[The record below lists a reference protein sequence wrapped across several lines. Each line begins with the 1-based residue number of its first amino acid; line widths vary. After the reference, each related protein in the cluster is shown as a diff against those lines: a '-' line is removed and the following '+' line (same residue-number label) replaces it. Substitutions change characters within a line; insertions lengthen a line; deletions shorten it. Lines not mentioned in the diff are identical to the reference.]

1 MPTNL
6 PPDVANH
13 LLTKAYE
20 ACSDKPL
27 TLGALLHDVAARYA
41 GNQVLAFRGQAIS
54 YRELLAQARAT
65 ARALIAGGCGKGTR
79 VGILMSSR
87 PEYFATVYGIAMA
100 GGIVVP
106 LHTVATAN
114 DREFMLQHSDCA
126 ILIMQAALARHD
138 WLGEF
143 LERHSEVKQQTS
155 GQLRLAAL
163 PWLRRVVCLDD
174 ARGVAGVQPWQAFLD
189 AGASVSDALLD
200 GVAAQVHP
208 SDDAVIIYTSGSTGS
223 PKGVLHRHRAACLQQ
238 WRAPI
243 IYGMA
248 EDERIWSVNPFFWSA
263 GFSFFMGAITSGGC
277 LVLQEHF
284 DPGETLELLERERV
298 TMLASAVATLAPLC
312 DHPDVTRRNLS
323 AVRHLPTNAGL
334 RRFLNVE
341 EKKWGPTTAYGL
353 TETFASATYVIPDE
367 ADPITDPGGYP
378 MPGMRFRIV
387 DPATGKTLGPNEKGE
402 IAATGMQTM
411 RTYYKKSPEECFDA
425 EGYIRTGDE
434 GYIDD
439 RGRVHY
445 TARLSN
451 MIKTKGANVSPM
463 EIEEVLSRWGRIKL
477 PCVVGIPS
485 EVRGEDVV
493 ACIVKRDDLDVT
505 AEEVMT
511 FLRKELASYKVPRH
525 VVFMKQEDIPM
536 TGSNKPRLGD
546 MRKIAASLIAAAQR
560 N

>member
-1 MPTNL
+1 MTSNL

-13 LLTKAYE
+13 PLTKAYE

-41 GNQVLAFRGQAIS
+41 GKQVLAFRGQSIT

-65 ARALIAGGCGKGTR
+65 AKALIAGGCGKGTR

-87 PEYFATVYGIAMA
+87 PEYFAAVYGVAMA

-126 ILIMQAALARHD
+126 ILLMQAALARHD

-143 LERHSEVKQQTS
+143 LERHAEASQQTS
-155 GQLRLAAL
+155 GQLRLSAL

-174 ARGVAGVQPWQAFLD
+174 DRGVAGVQAWQAFID

-200 GVAAQVHP
+200 AVAAQVHP

-284 DPGETLELLERERV
+284 EAGETLELLERERV

-367 ADPITDPGGYP
+367 ADPLTDPGGYP
-378 MPGMRFRIV
+378 MPGMRFRVV

-402 IAATGMQTM
+402 IAATGMQLM

-425 EGYIRTGDE
+425 EGYVRTGDE
-434 GYIDD
+434 GYIDS

-451 MIKTKGANVSPM
+451 MIKTKGANVSPL
-463 EIEEVLSRWGRIKL
+463 EIEEVLNRWGRIKL

-505 AEEVMT
+505 ADEVMT
-511 FLRKELASYKVPRH
+511 YLRKELASYKVPRH
-525 VVFMKQEDIPM
+525 VVFMKQEDIPL

-546 MRKIAASLIAAAQR
+546 MRKIAAGLIAAK
-560 N
+560 

>member
-13 LLTKAYE
+13 PLTKAYE

-41 GNQVLAFRGQAIS
+41 GNQVLAFRGQSIS

-65 ARALIAGGCGKGTR
+65 AKALIAGGCGKGTR

-87 PEYFATVYGIAMA
+87 PEYFAAVYGVAMA

-106 LHTVATAN
+106 LHSVATAN

-126 ILIMQAALARHD
+126 ILLMQAALARHD

-143 LERHSEVKQQTS
+143 LERHAEVKQQTN

-174 ARGVAGVQPWQAFLD
+174 DRGVAGVQSWQAFID

-200 GVAAQVHP
+200 AVAAQVHP

-284 DPGETLELLERERV
+284 EAGETLELLERERV

-341 EKKWGPTTAYGL
+341 EKKWGPTVAYGL
-353 TETFASATYVIPDE
+353 TETFASATYIIPDE
-367 ADPITDPGGYP
+367 ADPLTDPGGYP
-378 MPGMRFRIV
+378 MPGMRFRVV

-402 IAATGMQTM
+402 IAATGMQLM

-425 EGYIRTGDE
+425 EGYVRTGDE
-434 GYIDD
+434 GYIDN

-463 EIEEVLSRWGRIKL
+463 EI
-477 PCVVGIPS
+477 
-485 EVRGEDVV
+485 
-493 ACIVKRDDLDVT
+493 
-505 AEEVMT
+505 
-511 FLRKELASYKVPRH
+511 
-525 VVFMKQEDIPM
+525 
-536 TGSNKPRLGD
+536 
-546 MRKIAASLIAAAQR
+546 
-560 N
+560 

>member
-13 LLTKAYE
+13 PLTKAYE
-20 ACSDKPL
+20 ACTEKPL
-27 TLGALLHDVAARYA
+27 TLGALLHDVAERYD
-41 GNQVLAFRGQAIS
+41 GNQALAFRGQAIT
-54 YRELLAQARAT
+54 YRELLVQARST
-65 ARALIAGGCGKGTR
+65 AKALIAGGCGKGTR

-87 PEYFATVYGIAMA
+87 PEYFAAVYGVAMS

-126 ILIMQAALARHD
+126 ILLMQAALARHD

-143 LERHSEVKQQTS
+143 LERHAEVKQQTN

-174 ARGVAGVQPWQAFLD
+174 ARGVAGVQSWQAFIA
-189 AGASVSDALLD
+189 AGASVSDTLLD
-200 GVAAQVHP
+200 AVAAQVHP

-284 DPGETLELLERERV
+284 EPGETLELLERERV

-378 MPGMRFRIV
+378 MPGMRFRVV

-402 IAATGMQTM
+402 IAATGMQLM

-425 EGYIRTGDE
+425 EGDE
-434 GYIDD
+434 GYIDS
-439 RGRVHY
+439 RGRIHY

-505 AEEVMT
+505 ADEVMT

-525 VVFMKQEDIPM
+525 VVFMKQEDIPL

-546 MRKIAASLIAAAQR
+546 MRKIVAGLIAAK
-560 N
+560 

>member
-13 LLTKAYE
+13 PLTKAYE

-41 GNQVLAFRGQAIS
+41 GKQVLAFRGQAIT

-65 ARALIAGGCGKGTR
+65 AKALIAGGCGKGTR

-87 PEYFATVYGIAMA
+87 PEYFAAVYGVAMA

-126 ILIMQAALARHD
+126 ILLMQAALARHD

-143 LERHSEVKQQTS
+143 LERHAEARQQAN

-163 PWLRRVVCLDD
+163 PWLRRVVCLDED
-174 ARGVAGVQPWQAFLD
+174 RGVAGVQAWPAFID

-200 GVAAQVHP
+200 AVAAQVHP

-223 PKGVLHRHRAACLQQ
+223 PKGVLHRHRAASLQQ

-284 DPGETLELLERERV
+284 EAGETLELLERERV

-323 AVRHLPTNAGL
+323 AIRHLPTNAGL

-341 EKKWGPTTAYGL
+341 EKKWGPTVAYGL

-378 MPGMRFRIV
+378 MPGMRFRVV
-387 DPATGKTLGPNEKGE
+387 DPASGKTLGPNEKGE
-402 IAATGMQTM
+402 IAATGMQLM

-425 EGYIRTGDE
+425 EGYVRTGDE
-434 GYIDD
+434 GYIDS

-451 MIKTKGANVSPM
+451 MIKTKGANVSPL
-463 EIEEVLSRWGRIKL
+463 EIEEVLNRWGRIKL

-505 AEEVMT
+505 ADEVMT
-511 FLRKELASYKVPRH
+511 YLRKELASYKVPRH
-525 VVFMKQEDIPM
+525 VVFMKQEDIPL

-546 MRKIAASLIAAAQR
+546 MRKIAAGLIAAAK
-560 N
+560 